1 MAKNLLLLNAPNL
14 DLPGKRQPEVYGAKT
29 LRAAPA
35 GIASASIEMRIP
47 SIRQRETARH
57 FSSVTGAAKGVISGP
72 GGQGKRPAVVDTP
85 TQI

>member
-14 DLPGKRQPEVYGAKT
+14 DLP